1 MRRHKLLNL
10 LQANRKAGEFRAEGN
25 TIFLYDV
32 IVGSEAEAE
41 FWGGVAP
48 ETFVRQLASMTG
60 PVSLRI
66 NSPGG
71 EVFAARAMQQAMVEY
86 GDEITVHV
94 DGLAASAA
102 TFLAVSGTRCIMA
115 PGAFLMI
122 HNAATLAMG
131 TAADMRQVANVLEK
145 VDGSIAAT
153 YAAKAGQDAASF
165 ATLMT
170 AETWLTAEEAVELG
184 LADEIAPAGGPKAK
198 AWDLTAYQHAP
209 GADPI
214 RPPAPL
220 AELARAI
227 AEPDPAEIEADA
239 ERDRLAQSAART
251 RQLMARLLS
260 PTA

>member
-10 LQANRKAGEFRAEGN
+10 LQANRKQGEFRAEGN

-48 ETFVRQLASMTG
+48 ESFVRQLSAMRG
-60 PVSLRI
+60 PVALRI

-71 EVFAARAMQQAMVEY
+71 EVFAARAMQQAMLEY

-102 TFLAVSGTRCIMA
+102 TFLAVSGARCVMA
-115 PGAFLMI
+115 PGAFMMI
-122 HNAATLAMG
+122 HNAATMALG
-131 TAADMRQVANVLEK
+131 TATDFRSVANVLEK
-145 VDGSIAAT
+145 VDGTIAAT
-153 YAAKAGQDAASF
+153 YALKSGKDIAGFTD
-165 ATLMT
+165 LMA

-184 LADEIAPAGGPKAK
+184 LADEISTATGPQAK
-198 AWDLTAYQHAP
+198 AWDLTAYAHAP
-209 GADPI
+209 RAATADPAAE
-214 RPPAPL
+214 PPTEPVAPVAEPAPDP
-220 AELARAI
+220 
-227 AEPDPAEIEADA
+227 EPAAAPVEDA
-239 ERDRLAQSAART
+239 ERKSRILA
-251 RQLMARLLS
+251 ARLLA